1 VEEAPAPRAQGLGLT
16 FLLIRHAR
24 AGEREEWVGDDR
36 RRPLDERGWEQAE
49 RLVELLEPYEI
60 DRILSSPYDRCV
72 QTVEPL
78 ARARGL
84 QVELREE
91 LSEELQDTEGAALVR
106 SLVREPVA
114 ACCHGGL
121 SDVLVG
127 ERQRKGETIVLDVE
141 DDRLAIKER
150 LRL

>member
-16 FLLIRHAR
+16 LLLIRHAP
-24 AGEREEWVGDDR
+24 AGDREEWVGDDR
-36 RRPLDERGWEQAE
+36 RRPLDERGWQQAE
-49 RLVELLEPYEI
+49 RLVELLAPYEVN
-60 DRILSSPYDRCV
+60 RILSSPYDRCV

-84 QVELREE
+84 QIEPRED
-91 LSEELQDTEGAALVR
+91 LGEELQDTEGAALVR

-114 ACCHGGL
+114 ASCHGGL

-141 DDRLAIKER
+141 DDRLVIKER
-150 LRL
+150 LRP